1 MIPFTPVLGAPRP
14 RLGQLADLASSLTG
28 GFTESIAKKI
38 VSEAEP
44 ATRRVIRD
52 ERNRLA
58 EALIGAIP
66 FLSISAIA
74 FVGTRY
80 LVHDE
85 APMAKFVGYA
95 GSAAAAGGG
104 ALWTFSRMTET
115 TTAPPTGTAAPAA
128 VTDVAVQ
135 AAQAIVNDAEPKIRA
150 IVKEE
155 RTRISEAAMIG
166 IPFWAGSA
174 VAFVATAFMVDDGE
188 NVMKTLGYSASALL
202 FALGGY
208 VALKKEIA

>member
-1 MIPFTPVLGAPRP
+1 LGAARP
-14 RLGQLADLASSLTG
+14 RLGQLSDLASGLTG
-28 GFTESIAKKI
+28 GLTDSIARKI
-38 VSEAEP
+38 VAEAEP

-66 FLSISAIA
+66 FFSISAIA
-74 FVGTRY
+74 FVGTKY
-80 LVHDE
+80 LVDDD
-85 APMAKFVGYA
+85 ASMAKFVGYA

-115 TTAPPTGTAAPAA
+115 PTPTPAGAAAPAA
-128 VTDVAVQ
+128 MTDVAVQ
-135 AAQAIVNDAEPKIRA
+135 AAQAIVNDAEPKIRK
-150 IVKEE
+150 IVEEE
-155 RTRISEAAMIG
+155 RARISEAAIVG

-174 VAFVATAFMVDDGE
+174 VAFIATAFMVDDGE
-188 NVMKTLGYSASALL
+188 NVMKTVGYSASALL

-208 VALKKEIA
+208 VALNKERG

>member
-14 RLGQLADLASSLTG
+14 RLGQLSDIASGLTG
-28 GFTESIAKKI
+28 GLTDSIARKI
-38 VSEAEP
+38 VAEAEP

-74 FVGTRY
+74 FVGTKY
-80 LVHDE
+80 LVNDD
-85 APMAKFVGYA
+85 ASMAKFVGYA

-115 TTAPPTGTAAPAA
+115 TTAPTPSSAPSAM
-128 VTDVAVQ
+128 TDVAVQ
-135 AAQAIVNDAEPKIRA
+135 AAQAIVTDAEPKIRA
-150 IVKEE
+150 IVQEE

-174 VAFVATAFMVDDGE
+174 VAFVATAFMVEDGE

-208 VALKKEIA
+208 VALNKERT